1 MELLIFEA
9 PGIFKLNHYDILKRK
24 MSDLFFNT
32 SDENDLASI
41 LKTMYVVHKVKKYE
55 KNEKLQEKLK
65 LAEELKS

>member
-1 MELLIFEA
+1 
-9 PGIFKLNHYDILKRK
+9 